1 MRLYG
6 KDCTR
11 REVEARVGRVEQI
24 GGVRRLECTEGL
36 EKGLET
42 VHVRTGA
49 GLDYFVNP
57 SRGLD
62 ISLCEFN
69 GAPLS
74 WQAPQGDV
82 APEFYSDRGADWLRT
97 ACGGLLMTCG
107 LRHVGPPVDD
117 AGEMLGVHGRIHH
130 APARQGTARGA
141 WEGEEY
147 VMSVS
152 GTLAEVRMF
161 GEHLQLCRTI
171 ESRLGANS
179 IRIHDVVENSGFE
192 SSPLMLLYHFNF
204 GFPLLAPETAIKF
217 PSQRVVPREA
227 DLPLAGYDRWE
238 APQHGYAERV
248 YYHEALR
255 VDGQGLARASL
266 TNPDFPGAT
275 PGGIRVELRWKP
287 AQLPELVQ
295 WKMCGEGM
303 HVLGIEPAN
312 CRVGGRAVE
321 RAAGRLKVIEP
332 GERKTFELDLI
343 VEKA

>member
-6 KDCTR
+6 KDVTR
-11 REVEARVGRVEQI
+11 RELEARVGRIEQL
-24 GGVRRLECTEGL
+24 GGVRRLECAEGL

-49 GLDYFVNP
+49 GLEYFVNP

-107 LRHVGPPVDD
+107 LRHVGPPIEDG
-117 AGEMLGVHGRIHH
+117 GESLGVHGRVHH
-130 APARQGTARGA
+130 APARQVAAQGA
-141 WEGEEY
+141 WEGDEY
-147 VMSVS
+147 LMRVS
-152 GTLAEVRMF
+152 GVLGEIRLF
-161 GEHLQLCRTI
+161 GEHLELRRTI
-171 ESRLGANS
+171 ESRLGVNS
-179 IRIHDVVENSGFE
+179 IRIRDAVENHGFE
-192 SSPLMLLYHFNF
+192 PSPLMLLYHFNF
-204 GFPLLAPETAIKF
+204 GFPLLAPGMAITF

-227 DLPLAGYDRWE
+227 DLPLAGYERWE
-238 APQHGYAERV
+238 APQRGYAERV
-248 YYHEALR
+248 YYHEKLQ
-255 VDGQGLARASL
+255 VDGRGLACVSL
-266 TNPDFPGAT
+266 TNAEFPGTA
-275 PGGIRVELRWKP
+275 PGGIRVELCWKP
-287 AQLPELVQ
+287 TQLPELVE

-312 CRVGGRAVE
+312 CRVGGRAAE

-332 GERKTFELDLI
+332 GERKTFELELT